1 MPALTTDVYLQYSQV
16 WLGLLWNRVCFNWLI
31 IQKIFLN
38 KIIES
43 LPLKGNLEKRE
54 PYFKLCICKICCGRF
69 LYFLQQISNLPRGY
83 HPEWLFV
90 TQESKNSQYV
100 LSKNPSQ
107 FRKCY
112 LAATNKE
119 LIPAWWRWYARVNPL
134 AWTLHG
140 LVASQFGD
148 VKEALET
155 GENLFEI
162 TLLRDMNFSEQLQLQ
177 LLPLPLSLLSHF
189 LCPSSF

>member
-1 MPALTTDVYLQYSQV
+1 MPARTTDVYLQYSQV
-16 WLGLLWNRVCFNWLI
+16 WLGLLWNRVCFSWLI
-31 IQKIFLN
+31 SQKIFLN
-38 KIIES
+38 KITET

-90 TQESKNSQYV
+90 TKDSKNSQNV

-107 FRKCY
+107 FHKCY

-119 LIPAWWRWYARVNPL
+119 RHIKYTNRQPHSSPIARTQNSPAQL
-134 AWTLHG
+134 
-140 LVASQFGD
+140 SQTRSRPIVD
-148 VKEALET
+148 
-155 GENLFEI
+155 
-162 TLLRDMNFSEQLQLQ
+162 FSLYLQ
-177 LLPLPLSLLSHF
+177 
-189 LCPSSF
+189 